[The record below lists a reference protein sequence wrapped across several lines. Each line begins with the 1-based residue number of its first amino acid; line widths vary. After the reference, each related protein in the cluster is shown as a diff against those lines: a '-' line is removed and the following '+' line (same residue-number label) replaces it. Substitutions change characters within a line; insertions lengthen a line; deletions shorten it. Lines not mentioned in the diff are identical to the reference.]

1 MTLRP
6 ALARLKRGFLRLWG
20 RAVAWVRDPL
30 GKRRTVTEGHQVNAQ
45 ETATMLGLM
54 ADANAAGADMT
65 DEQRLLLIQA
75 APGMRAREAVLL
87 GIPNRSLVEENEL
100 HMIRR
105 EMARMEGRTAPVGP
119 RRFFAAPAL
128 LGGLQPWM
136 IWTGA
141 VVLLLGALGIQTGR
155 LESAKANLREA
166 RAEAQQAHEAAES
179 WRERTEQYA
188 QAVTDARE
196 TARMSAE
203 ALTAEREARARA
215 ARAERRRQRE
225 IQDVLANSPEPP
237 AWSLR
242 DDGTSTQ

>member
-6 ALARLKRGFLRLWG
+6 ALARLKRGFLRLWDWT
-20 RAVAWVRDPL
+20 RA
-30 GKRRTVTEGHQVNAQ
+30 KVTGARSYRYEGEKEAHAQ
-45 ETATMLGLM
+45 QLRETEISLSLM
-54 ADANAAGADMT
+54 ANADPANPDQVRMASDIEDGF
-65 DEQRLLLIQA
+65 EKRLT
-75 APGMRAREAVLL
+75 VLL
-87 GIPNRSLVEENEL
+87 GKPQLSLAEKRERDAIQ
-100 HMIRR
+100 MAISARR
-105 EMARMEGRTAPVGP
+105 QGFSAPATTP

-128 LGGLQPWM
+128 LGGFQPWM

-141 VVLLLGALGIQTGR
+141 VVLLLGGLGIQTGR

-179 WRERTEQYA
+179 WRDRAGQYA

-225 IQDVLANSPEPP
+225 IQDVLANSPDAP